1 MNSSVEVCERFR
13 KCSVVGQVVV
23 GGKSKGGDDSADEE
37 EEESCGGSVKIVQAS
52 CGENISALIS
62 STGQLYTTGSSEFG
76 QLGNGET
83 GEYII
88 SAGKLGFANCSKFI
102 RRSVFVQS
110 EGDAAIEKGDWS
122 KQANGGVDSAG
133 KVKCVSLQDSGSI
146 CIGSVACGRNHL
158 IAIEAQSTS
167 GEVPRVFT
175 WGCGDY
181 GCLGHAVQAD
191 EYTPRLVGVMRG
203 PIFASN
209 HPVAAVAGSNCTLIR
224 TKNGHVY
231 YWGKHRQMGEATMR
245 PTLVDALAN
254 NGHNVIAFG
263 VGNQTVFCSTANG
276 VTVSWGAGA
285 YGELGYG
292 KGEQKSSAKPKFV
305 NGLDSCLVTD
315 LACGFGHTLFLI
327 RNDDQEDAKAL
338 KKVPKIEEADVAE
351 LLEKQGGGVGGCEDG
366 GEEPAKKKQRGKPKK
381 N

>member
-1 MNSSVEVCERFR
+1 VFTGCSACHSVVITEDGEAYGWGRNETSQLGLGPPSPLIATPTKLTIPNEESLKFVSAGVGKYHTILVAENGNAYAAGGNKCGQLGVNSSVEVCERFR
-13 KCSVVGQVVV
+13 KCSVVGQV
-23 GGKSKGGDDSADEE
+23 
-37 EEESCGGSVKIVQAS
+37 IVQAS

-110 EGDAAIEKGDWS
+110 EGDAAIEKGD
-122 KQANGGVDSAG
+122 
-133 KVKCVSLQDSGSI
+133 CI

-338 KKVPKIEEADVAE
+338 KKVP
-351 LLEKQGGGVGGCEDG
+351 
-366 GEEPAKKKQRGKPKK
+366 
-381 N
+381 